1 MNKLESSAIV
11 LSVVLGASMIA
22 LIDRSSK
29 DSHKDFMNL
38 SKQLSDLDTKQDK
51 KLNELRVLILQDQ
64 LSRPK
69 ADTGGVANSADAGD
83 ARAKDERLAHTLCL
97 AVELRYAAAGRR
109 ERRRRY
115 GANDS
120 TVVVVASAHGA
131 YPSADSCID
140 RSEPQRRFGSERTRR
155 VSIGHVGSRKRDD

>member
-83 ARAKDERLAHTLCL
+83 ARAKD
-97 AVELRYAAAGRR
+97 
-109 ERRRRY
+109 
-115 GANDS
+115 
-120 TVVVVASAHGA
+120 
-131 YPSADSCID
+131 
-140 RSEPQRRFGSERTRR
+140 
-155 VSIGHVGSRKRDD
+155 